1 MHPFDT
7 CAHKKKQSMRK
18 EQVFID
24 FDVWVA
30 DFVKQTARPG
40 QDENN
45 SETNNLTWAWLRK
58 AKRLDMQHKLN
69 QVALVLTVEEDK

>member
-1 MHPFDT
+1 MFG
-7 CAHKKKQSMRK
+7 
-18 EQVFID
+18 
-24 FDVWVA
+24 VA
-30 DFVKQTARPG
+30 DFVEQTAG